1 LRPLRSTGIQ
11 EYDQA
16 VKAVQN
22 FVKRFPNSQRVP
34 DAYRI
39 MGVAYNEMGDT
50 RNAARAF
57 RQAADLYRQQGRAAE
72 AQQMEDIIKQL
83 PQ

>member
-1 LRPLRSTGIQ
+1 
-11 EYDQA
+11 
-16 VKAVQN
+16 
-22 FVKRFPNSQRVP
+22 
-34 DAYRI
+34 